1 MLISTK
7 YEEIY
12 PPLLKDFVYICDKLF
27 TSADIL
33 EMEKQI
39 LFALDFDIQLT
50 SSYRFLERFAKHQNL
65 DSVSFYLSQYMLELG
80 LMDSKMNQFNNSMQA
95 ISAIYTAKK
104 FLKCSSTAMSGRDYS
119 FSLDDFDLEKEV
131 DMEDVR
137 NCAKCF
143 HQLANLIQQ
152 SKLQTIT
159 QKFKSQKYYEVAR
172 IVSSSLKHKTPL
184 KKSKQSSGSR
194 INGLISSK

>member
-1 MLISTK
+1 MSVAAMLISTK

-143 HQLANLIQQ
+143 HQLANLIQ
-152 SKLQTIT
+152 
-159 QKFKSQKYYEVAR
+159 
-172 IVSSSLKHKTPL
+172 
-184 KKSKQSSGSR
+184 
-194 INGLISSK
+194 